1 MTTATTGASD
11 APILQGAELHRLVP
25 HDGAM
30 RLLARVLRVEGE
42 SILCEADSHLSA
54 DNPLRSHDRLPVTAG
69 VEYAAQ
75 AAAIHSSLT
84 GDKAEPGRGG
94 SLAVLSNITWH
105 VDRLDDLD
113 GPLRVGAT
121 RIARTG
127 AALQYEFAL
136 ETVGGA
142 VLIDGVLMIALA

>member
-1 MTTATTGASD
+1 METTLAVSE
-11 APILQGAELHRLVP
+11 PSILQGAELHRLVP

-30 RLLARVLRVEGE
+30 RLLARVLRVEE
-42 SILCEADSHLSA
+42 ASIVCEADSHLSG
-54 DNPLRSHDRLPVTAG
+54 DNPLRSHGRLPITAG
-69 VEYAAQ
+69 IEYAAQ
-75 AAAIHSSLT
+75 AAAIHASLT
-84 GDKAEPGRGG
+84 GDEAEPGRGG
-94 SLAVLSNITWH
+94 SLAVLSNIAWR

-113 GPLRVGAT
+113 GPLRVRAT

-136 ETVGGA
+136 ETVAGA